1 MKKLTSADCC
11 MLICAGAMLAC
22 ISDILAVHF
31 GAAQEAIRANALAG
45 ADLIGIVWAASGILH
60 RTR

>member
-1 MKKLTSADCC
+1 